1 MKIANRNIGF
11 NYEPLIVAEIGINHN
26 GSLKEAFKLIDAAQ
40 KTGVEV
46 IKHQTHIVED
56 EMSADAKKVFPGNSP
71 NKSIYDIMKDC
82 ELSEEEEIELQKYVE
97 SKNMI
102 FISTPF
108 SRMAADRLMKMNI
121 PAFKIGSGECNNLP
135 LLEHVAKFKKPII
148 MSTGMNSIETIKPSV
163 EILEKYDVDYCLL
176 HTTNLYPTPY
186 ELVRLGALDDIKK
199 NFPNCEIGLSDHTDN
214 NLSSYGAIALGATI
228 IEKHFTDDRSRKGPD
243 ISCSMDV
250 EMCRELIKASKILYK
265 QRGGIKNI
273 IQEEKITSDFAF
285 ATVVSIKNIKA
296 GEKFSKE
303 NIWVKRPGT
312 GEIQASQFSKILG
325 KTCKNNII
333 IDQHIKKE
341 DIK

>member
-1 MKIANRNIGF
+1 M
-11 NYEPLIVAEIGINHN
+11 
-26 GSLKEAFKLIDAAQ
+26 
-40 KTGVEV
+40 
-46 IKHQTHIVED
+46 
-56 EMSADAKKVFPGNSP
+56 
-71 NKSIYDIMKDC
+71 
-82 ELSEEEEIELQKYVE
+82 
-97 SKNMI
+97 
-102 FISTPF
+102 
-108 SRMAADRLMKMNI
+108 
-121 PAFKIGSGECNNLP
+121 
-135 LLEHVAKFKKPII
+135 
-148 MSTGMNSIETIKPSV
+148 
-163 EILEKYDVDYCLL
+163 L

-228 IEKHFTDDRSRKGPD
+228 IEKHFTDNRSRKGPD

-273 IQEEKITSDFAF
+273 IQEEKVTSDFAF

-312 GEIQASQFSKILG
+312 GEVQASEYSKILG
-325 KTCKNNII
+325 KTCKNNIC

>member
-40 KTGVEV
+40 KAGVEV

-56 EMSADAKKVFPGNSP
+56 EMSADAKKVYPGNSP
-71 NKSIYDIMKDC
+71 DKSIYDIMKDC

-108 SRMAADRLMKMNI
+108 SRMAADRLMKMNV

-228 IEKHFTDDRSRKGPD
+228 IEKHFTDNRSRKGPD
-243 ISCSMDV
+243 ISCSMDI
-250 EMCRELIKASKILYK
+250 EMCKELIKASKILYK

-273 IQEEKITSDFAF
+273 IQEEKVTSDFAF

-312 GEIQASQFSKILG
+312 GEVQASEYSKILG
-325 KTCKNNII
+325 KTCKNNIC